1 MKTNWQKDIHDRL
14 GSYEKDAPEGLWEG
28 ISRELPKLNDGV
40 MLTHKPQRTAK
51 FRMWRVAGVAA
62 AASVALVIGY
72 NFLGNSAKDNINI
85 ATNTPKHP
93 NMLASNQKPLGNEP
107 TGVCAEQATHSA
119 DDLLSEQPVLASA
132 SMEQPVLASA
142 STEQPTLANASTE
155 TDVKVISSKEENSSK
170 EEYSKKEENG
180 KENEQAEVKPE
191 KREDSRVLP
200 KSQNDALLAYNDLTE
215 RRGSADVSS
224 RWSVSTGA
232 MGGLGASSTTTAYGD
247 YLVLASPGVMDAK
260 DSPMLDMNTVNRD
273 VEQKTEYDHHLPI
286 RIGLSVAYALTDRL
300 SISSGLTYTRLS
312 SDIKD
317 ASRESKYI
325 GEQRLHYV
333 GIPVNVSYKVASFRW
348 ISLYGTAGVLA
359 EKCVSGT
366 TDEGYVENN
375 TMKYTNTQDISSKPL
390 QMSVNAGVGIQFDF
404 VDNVGIYAEPG
415 LSYYFDDGSALQT
428 IYKEKPLNFNLN
440 VGVRFKLGKWKQ

>member
-28 ISRELPKLNDGV
+28 ISRRMPKLNDGG
-40 MLTHKPQRTAK
+40 MLTDKPQRTAK

-72 NFLGNSAKDNINI
+72 NFLGNDTKDNINI
-85 ATNTPKHP
+85 PTNTTKHP
-93 NMLASNQKPLGNEP
+93 NILASNKKPIGNEP

-119 DDLLSEQPVLASA
+119 DDLLSDQPKLAN
-132 SMEQPVLASA
+132 A
-142 STEQPTLANASTE
+142 STEQPTLASASTE
-155 TDVKVISSKEENSSK
+155 TNVKEIGSKEENS
-170 EEYSKKEENG
+170 KKENKQTET
-180 KENEQAEVKPE
+180 KPA
-191 KREDSRVLP
+191 KREDSYVLP
-200 KSQNDALLAYNDLTE
+200 HNPDNNLLAFNDMTE
-215 RRGSADVSS
+215 RRGDEDAPS

-232 MGGLGASSTTTAYGD
+232 MGGLGASGTTTAYGD
-247 YLVLASPGVMDAK
+247 YLVLSCPGGADTK
-260 DSPMLDMNTVNRD
+260 DSPMLDMSSVNRD
-273 VEQKTEYDHHLPI
+273 VETKTEYEHHLPI

-300 SISSGLTYTRLS
+300 SISSGLTYTRLA

-348 ISLYGTAGVLA
+348 LGLYGTAGVLA

-375 TMKYTNTQDISSKPL
+375 TMKYTNTHDISSKPL

-404 VDNVGIYAEPG
+404 IDNVGIYAEPG

-440 VGVRFKLGKWKQ
+440 VGVRFKLEKRKP

>member
-28 ISRELPKLNDGV
+28 ISRRMPKLNDGG

-51 FRMWRVAGVAA
+51 FRMWRMAGVAA

-72 NFLGNSAKDNINI
+72 NFLGNDTKDNINL
-85 ATNTPKHP
+85 ATNTTKHP
-93 NMLASNQKPLGNEP
+93 NMLASNKKPLGNKP
-107 TGVCAEQATHSA
+107 TGVCVEQATHSA
-119 DDLLSEQPVLASA
+119 DDLLAEQPKLAK
-132 SMEQPVLASA
+132 A
-142 STEQPTLANASTE
+142 STEQPTLAKASTE
-155 TDVKVISSKEENSSK
+155 QPTLASVSTETNVKEISSKEENK
-170 EEYSKKEENG
+170 QTET
-180 KENEQAEVKPE
+180 KPA
-191 KREDSRVLP
+191 KREDSYVLP
-200 KSQNDALLAYNDLTE
+200 HNPDNNLLAYNDVTE
-215 RRGSADVSS
+215 RRGSADAPS

-232 MGGLGASSTTTAYGD
+232 MGGLGASGTTTAYGD
-247 YLVLASPGVMDAK
+247 YLVLSCPGGADTK
-260 DSPMLDMNTVNRD
+260 DSPMLDMSSVNRD
-273 VEQKTEYDHHLPI
+273 VETKTEYEHHLPI

-300 SISSGLTYTRLS
+300 SISGGLTYTRLS

-333 GIPVNVSYKVASFRW
+333 GIPVNVSYKVASSRW

-375 TMKYTNTQDISSKPL
+375 TMKYTNTHDISSKPL

-404 VDNVGIYAEPG
+404 IDNVGIYAEPG

-440 VGVRFKLGKWKQ
+440 VGVRFKLSKF

>member
-72 NFLGNSAKDNINI
+72 SFLGNSAKDNINI

-93 NMLASNQKPLGNEP
+93 NMLASNKKPLGNEP
-107 TGVCAEQATHSA
+107 TGVSAEQATHSA
-119 DDLLSEQPVLASA
+119 DDLLTELPTLAK
-132 SMEQPVLASA
+132 A
-142 STEQPTLANASTE
+142 STEQPTLASASTE
-155 TDVKVISSKEENSSK
+155 TDVKEIGSKEENS
-170 EEYSKKEENG
+170 KEEN
-180 KENEQAEVKPE
+180 KQTETKTA
-191 KREDSRVLP
+191 KREDSYVLP
-200 KSQNDALLAYNDLTE
+200 HNPDNNLLAFNDMTE
-215 RRGSADVSS
+215 RSGDKDAPS

-232 MGGLGASSTTTAYGD
+232 MGGLGASGTTTAYGD
-247 YLVLASPGVMDAK
+247 HLVLSSPGVADTK
-260 DSPMLDMNTVNRD
+260 DSPMLDMNTINRD
-273 VEQKTEYDHHLPI
+273 IETKTEYDHHLPI

-333 GIPVNVSYKVASFRW
+333 GIPVNVSYKVASSRW

-375 TMKYTNTQDISSKPL
+375 TMKYTNTHDISSKPL

-404 VDNVGIYAEPG
+404 IDNVGIYAEPG

-440 VGVRFKLGKWKQ
+440 VGVRFRLSKY

>member
-28 ISRELPKLNDGV
+28 ISRRMPKLNDGG
-40 MLTHKPQRTAK
+40 MLTDKPQRTAK

-72 NFLGNSAKDNINI
+72 NFLGNDTKDNINI
-85 ATNTPKHP
+85 PTNTTKHP
-93 NMLASNQKPLGNEP
+93 NMLASNKKPLGNEP

-119 DDLLSEQPVLASA
+119 DDLLSEQPKLAK
-132 SMEQPVLASA
+132 A
-142 STEQPTLANASTE
+142 STEQPTLASASTE
-155 TDVKVISSKEENSSK
+155 TDVKEIGSKEENSKEENSK
-170 EEYSKKEENG
+170 EENK
-180 KENEQAEVKPE
+180 QAEVKPE
-191 KREDSRVLP
+191 KREDNRMLR
-200 KSQNDALLAYNDLTE
+200 KNQDDALLAYNDVTE
-215 RRGSADVSS
+215 RSGSTDAPS

-232 MGGLGASSTTTAYGD
+232 MGGLGASGNTTAYGD
-247 YLVLASPGVMDAK
+247 YLVLSCPGGADTK
-260 DSPMLDMNTVNRD
+260 DSPMLDMSSVNRD
-273 VEQKTEYDHHLPI
+273 VETKTEYEHHLPI

-317 ASRESKYI
+317 TSRESKYI

-348 ISLYGTAGVLA
+348 LGLYGTAGVLA

-375 TMKYTNTQDISSKPL
+375 TMKYTNTHDISSKPL

-404 VDNVGIYAEPG
+404 IDNVGIYAEPG

>member
-28 ISRELPKLNDGV
+28 ISRRMPKLNDGG
-40 MLTHKPQRTAK
+40 MLTDKPQRTAK
-51 FRMWRVAGVAA
+51 FRMWRVAGVAV

-72 NFLGNSAKDNINI
+72 NFLGNDVQDNINI
-85 ATNTPKHP
+85 PTNTTNHH
-93 NMLASNQKPLGNEP
+93 NMLASNKKPLGNEP
-107 TGVCAEQATHSA
+107 TDICAEQATHSA
-119 DDLLSEQPVLASA
+119 DDLLSDQPKLAN
-132 SMEQPVLASA
+132 A
-142 STEQPTLANASTE
+142 STEQPTLASASTE
-155 TDVKVISSKEENSSK
+155 TDVKEIGSKEENS
-170 EEYSKKEENG
+170 KKENG
-180 KENEQAEVKPE
+180 QTEVKPE
-191 KREDSRVLP
+191 KREDNRMLR
-200 KSQNDALLAYNDLTE
+200 KNQDDALLAYNDVTE
-215 RRGSADVSS
+215 RSGSTDAPS

-232 MGGLGASSTTTAYGD
+232 MGGLGASGTTTAYGD
-247 YLVLASPGVMDAK
+247 YLVLSCPGVMDTK
-260 DSPMLDMNTVNRD
+260 DSPMLDMSSVNRD
-273 VEQKTEYDHHLPI
+273 EETKTEYEHHLPI

-333 GIPVNVSYKVASFRW
+333 GIPVNVSYKVASSRW

-375 TMKYTNTQDISSKPL
+375 TMKYTNTHDISSKPL

-404 VDNVGIYAEPG
+404 IDNVGIYAEPG

-440 VGVRFKLGKWKQ
+440 VGVRFKLEKRKP

>member
-107 TGVCAEQATHSA
+107 MGVNADQTTHSA
-119 DDLLSEQPVLASA
+119 DNLLAEQPTLAKA
-132 SMEQPVLASA
+132 SMEQPVLAKA
-142 STEQPTLANASTE
+142 SIEQPTLASASTE
-155 TDVKVISSKEENSSK
+155 TDVKEISSKEENS
-170 EEYSKKEENG
+170 N
-180 KENEQAEVKPE
+180 KENKQTETKPA
-191 KREDSRVLP
+191 KREDSYVLP
-200 KSQNDALLAYNDLTE
+200 HNPDNNLLAFNDMTE
-215 RRGSADVSS
+215 RRGDEDAPS

-232 MGGLGASSTTTAYGD
+232 MGGLGASGTTTAYGD

-286 RIGLSVAYALTDRL
+286 RIGLSVSYALTDRL
-300 SISSGLTYTRLS
+300 SISSGLTYTRLA

-348 ISLYGTAGVLA
+348 LGLYGTAGVLA

-404 VDNVGIYAEPG
+404 IDNVGIYAEPG

-440 VGVRFKLGKWKQ
+440 VGVRFKLGK

>member
-28 ISRELPKLNDGV
+28 ISRRMPKLNDGG

-51 FRMWRVAGVAA
+51 FRMWRMVGVAA

-72 NFLGNSAKDNINI
+72 GFLGNSAKNNINI
-85 ATNTPKHP
+85 ATNTTKHP
-93 NMLASNQKPLGNEP
+93 NILASNKKPLGNEP
-107 TGVCAEQATHSA
+107 TGVNADQTTHSA
-119 DDLLSEQPVLASA
+119 DNLLSEQPTLAN
-132 SMEQPVLASA
+132 A

-155 TDVKVISSKEENSSK
+155 QPTLASASMETDVKEISSKEENS
-170 EEYSKKEENG
+170 KEEN
-180 KENEQAEVKPE
+180 KQTETKPV
-191 KREDSRVLP
+191 KREDSYVLP
-200 KSQNDALLAYNDLTE
+200 HNQDNNLLAFNDMTE
-215 RRGSADVSS
+215 RRGDEDASS
-224 RWSVSTGA
+224 RWTVSTGA
-232 MGGLGASSTTTAYGD
+232 MGGLGASGTTTAYGD
-247 YLVLASPGVMDAK
+247 YLVLSCPGGADTK
-260 DSPMLDMNTVNRD
+260 DSPMLDMSSVNRD

-300 SISSGLTYTRLS
+300 SISSGLTYTRLA

-333 GIPVNVSYKVASFRW
+333 GIPVNVSYKVVSLRW
-348 ISLYGTAGVLA
+348 LGLYGTAGVLV

-366 TDEGYVENN
+366 TDEGYAENN

-404 VDNVGIYAEPG
+404 IDNVGIYAEPG

-440 VGVRFKLGKWKQ
+440 VGVRFKLGK

>member
-28 ISRELPKLNDGV
+28 ISRRMPKLNDGG
-40 MLTHKPQRTAK
+40 MLTDKPQRTAK

-72 NFLGNSAKDNINI
+72 NFLGNDTKDNINI
-85 ATNTPKHP
+85 PTNTTKHP
-93 NMLASNQKPLGNEP
+93 NMLASNKKPLGNEP

-119 DDLLSEQPVLASA
+119 DDLLSEQPKLAK
-132 SMEQPVLASA
+132 A
-142 STEQPTLANASTE
+142 STEQPTLASASTE
-155 TDVKVISSKEENSSK
+155 TDVKEISSKEENSK
-170 EEYSKKEENG
+170 EEENSKKENG
-180 KENEQAEVKPE
+180 QAEVKPE
-191 KREDSRVLP
+191 KREDSYVLP
-200 KSQNDALLAYNDLTE
+200 HNPDNNLLAFNDMKE
-215 RRGSADVSS
+215 RRGDEDAPS

-232 MGGLGASSTTTAYGD
+232 MGGLGASGTTTAYGD
-247 YLVLASPGVMDAK
+247 YLVLSCPGGADTK
-260 DSPMLDMNTVNRD
+260 DSPMLDMSSVNRD
-273 VEQKTEYDHHLPI
+273 VETKTEYEHHLPI

-348 ISLYGTAGVLA
+348 LGLYGTAGVLA

-375 TMKYTNTQDISSKPL
+375 TMKYTNTHDISSKPL

-404 VDNVGIYAEPG
+404 IDNVGIYAEPG

-440 VGVRFKLGKWKQ
+440 VGVRFKLSKF

>member
-428 IYKEKPLNFNLN
+428 IYKEKPLNFNLS

>member
-28 ISRELPKLNDGV
+28 ISRRMPKLNDGG
-40 MLTHKPQRTAK
+40 MLTDKPQRTAK

-72 NFLGNSAKDNINI
+72 NFLGNDTKDNINI
-85 ATNTPKHP
+85 PTNTTKHP
-93 NMLASNQKPLGNEP
+93 NILASNKKPIGNEP

-119 DDLLSEQPVLASA
+119 DDLLSDQPKLYKAY
-132 SMEQPVLASA
+132 
-142 STEQPTLANASTE
+142 TEQPTLASASTE
-155 TDVKVISSKEENSSK
+155 TDVKEISSKEENS
-170 EEYSKKEENG
+170 KKENKQTET
-180 KENEQAEVKPE
+180 KPA
-191 KREDSRVLP
+191 KREDSYVLP
-200 KSQNDALLAYNDLTE
+200 HNPDNNLLAFNDMTE
-215 RRGSADVSS
+215 RRGDEDAPS

-232 MGGLGASSTTTAYGD
+232 MGGLGASGTTTAYGD
-247 YLVLASPGVMDAK
+247 YLVLSCPGGADTK
-260 DSPMLDMNTVNRD
+260 DSPMLDMSSVNRD
-273 VEQKTEYDHHLPI
+273 VETKTEYEHHLPI

-300 SISSGLTYTRLS
+300 SISSGLTYTRLA

-348 ISLYGTAGVLA
+348 LGLYGTAGVLA

-375 TMKYTNTQDISSKPL
+375 TMKYTNTHDISSKPL
-390 QMSVNAGVGIQFDF
+390 QMSVNAGVGIQFDLI
-404 VDNVGIYAEPG
+404 DNVGIYAEPG

-440 VGVRFKLGKWKQ
+440 VGVRFKLEKRKP

>member
-28 ISRELPKLNDGV
+28 ISRKLPKLNDGV

-51 FRMWRVAGVAA
+51 FRMWRVVGVAA

-72 NFLGNSAKDNINI
+72 SFLGNDVQDNINI
-85 ATNTPKHP
+85 PTNTTKHP
-93 NMLASNQKPLGNEP
+93 NMLASSQKPLGNEP
-107 TGVCAEQATHSA
+107 TGVSADQTTHSA
-119 DDLLSEQPVLASA
+119 DNLLAEQPTLAKA
-132 SMEQPVLASA
+132 STEQPKLASA
-142 STEQPTLANASTE
+142 STEQPTLASASTE
-155 TDVKVISSKEENSSK
+155 TDVKEISSKEENS
-170 EEYSKKEENG
+170 KEEN
-180 KENEQAEVKPE
+180 KQTETKPV
-191 KREDSRVLP
+191 KREDSYVLP
-200 KSQNDALLAYNDLTE
+200 HNQDNNLLAFNDMTE
-215 RRGSADVSS
+215 RRGDEDAPS

-232 MGGLGASSTTTAYGD
+232 MGGLGASGTTTAYGD
-247 YLVLASPGVMDAK
+247 YLVLSCPGVADTK
-260 DSPMLDMNTVNRD
+260 DSPMLDMNTINRD
-273 VEQKTEYDHHLPI
+273 IETKTEYDHHLPI

-333 GIPVNVSYKVASFRW
+333 GIPVNVSYKVASSRW

-366 TDEGYVENN
+366 TDEGYAENN

-390 QMSVNAGVGIQFDF
+390 QMSVNAGVGIQFDII
-404 VDNVGIYAEPG
+404 DNVGIYAEPG

-440 VGVRFKLGKWKQ
+440 VGVRFKLSKY

>member
-28 ISRELPKLNDGV
+28 ISRRMPKLNDGG
-40 MLTHKPQRTAK
+40 MLTDKPQRTAK
-51 FRMWRVAGVAA
+51 FRMWRMAGVAA

-72 NFLGNSAKDNINI
+72 SFLGNDTKDNINI
-85 ATNTPKHP
+85 PTNTTKHP
-93 NMLASNQKPLGNEP
+93 NMLASNKKPLGNEP

-119 DDLLSEQPVLASA
+119 DDLLSEQPKLAK
-132 SMEQPVLASA
+132 A

-155 TDVKVISSKEENSSK
+155 TNVKEISSKKENSKEENSK
-170 EEYSKKEENG
+170 EDNKQTE
-180 KENEQAEVKPE
+180 AKPA
-191 KREDSRVLP
+191 KREDSYVLP
-200 KSQNDALLAYNDLTE
+200 HNPDNNLLAFNDMTE
-215 RRGSADVSS
+215 RRGDEDASS

-247 YLVLASPGVMDAK
+247 YLVLSCPGVMDAK

-333 GIPVNVSYKVASFRW
+333 GIPVNVSYKVASSRW

-404 VDNVGIYAEPG
+404 IDNVGIYAEPG

-440 VGVRFKLGKWKQ
+440 VGVRFKLGK

>member
-28 ISRELPKLNDGV
+28 ISRELPKLNDGG
-40 MLTHKPQRTAK
+40 MLTDKPQRTAK

-72 NFLGNSAKDNINI
+72 SFLGNDVQDNINI
-85 ATNTPKHP
+85 ATNTTKHP
-93 NMLASNQKPLGNEP
+93 NMLASNKKPIGNEP
-107 TGVCAEQATHSA
+107 TGVCANQTTHSA
-119 DDLLSEQPVLASA
+119 DDLLSEQPKLAK
-132 SMEQPVLASA
+132 A
-142 STEQPTLANASTE
+142 STEQPTLASASTE
-155 TDVKVISSKEENSSK
+155 TEVKEISSKEENS
-170 EEYSKKEENG
+170 KKENG
-180 KENEQAEVKPE
+180 QTEAKPA
-191 KREDSRVLP
+191 KREDSYVLP
-200 KSQNDALLAYNDLTE
+200 HNPDNNLLAFNDMTE
-215 RRGSADVSS
+215 RRGDEDAPS

-232 MGGLGASSTTTAYGD
+232 MGGLGASGTTTAYGD

-348 ISLYGTAGVLA
+348 LGLYGTAGVLA

-375 TMKYTNTQDISSKPL
+375 TMKYTNTHDISSKPL

-440 VGVRFKLGKWKQ
+440 VGVRFKLGKWKP

>member
-14 GSYEKDAPEGLWEG
+14 GCYEKDAPEGLWEG
-28 ISRELPKLNDGV
+28 ISRELPKLNDGG
-40 MLTHKPQRTAK
+40 MLTDKPQRTAK

-72 NFLGNSAKDNINI
+72 SFLGNSAKDNINI
-85 ATNTPKHP
+85 ATNTTKHP
-93 NMLASNQKPLGNEP
+93 NMLASNKKPLGNEP

-119 DDLLSEQPVLASA
+119 DDLLSEQPKLAN
-132 SMEQPVLASA
+132 A
-142 STEQPTLANASTE
+142 STEQPTLASASMM
-155 TDVKVISSKEENSSK
+155 TDVKEISSKEENS
-170 EEYSKKEENG
+170 KEEN
-180 KENEQAEVKPE
+180 KQTETKTA
-191 KREDSRVLP
+191 KREDSYVLP
-200 KSQNDALLAYNDLTE
+200 HNPDNNLLAFNDMTE
-215 RRGSADVSS
+215 RRGDEDAPS

-232 MGGLGASSTTTAYGD
+232 MGGLGASGTTTAYGD
-247 YLVLASPGVMDAK
+247 HLVFSSPGVADTK
-260 DSPMLDMNTVNRD
+260 DSPMLDMNTINRD
-273 VEQKTEYDHHLPI
+273 IETKTEYDHHLPI

-333 GIPVNVSYKVASFRW
+333 GIPVNVSYKVASSRW

-366 TDEGYVENN
+366 TDEGYAENN
-375 TMKYTNTQDISSKPL
+375 TMKYTNTHDISSKPL
-390 QMSVNAGVGIQFDF
+390 QMSVNAGVGIQFDII
-404 VDNVGIYAEPG
+404 DNVGIYAEPG

-440 VGVRFKLGKWKQ
+440 VGVRFRLSKY

>member
-28 ISRELPKLNDGV
+28 ISRRMPKLNDGG
-40 MLTHKPQRTAK
+40 MLTDKPQHTAK

-72 NFLGNSAKDNINI
+72 NFLGNDTKDNINI
-85 ATNTPKHP
+85 PTNTTKHP
-93 NMLASNQKPLGNEP
+93 NILASNKKPIGNEP

-119 DDLLSEQPVLASA
+119 DDLLSDQPKLAN
-132 SMEQPVLASA
+132 A
-142 STEQPTLANASTE
+142 STEQPTLASASTE
-155 TDVKVISSKEENSSK
+155 TNVKEIGSKEENS
-170 EEYSKKEENG
+170 KKENG
-180 KENEQAEVKPE
+180 QTEVKPE
-191 KREDSRVLP
+191 KREDNRMLR
-200 KSQNDALLAYNDLTE
+200 KNQDDALLAYNDVTE
-215 RRGSADVSS
+215 RSGSTDAPS

-232 MGGLGASSTTTAYGD
+232 MGGLGASGTTTAYGD
-247 YLVLASPGVMDAK
+247 YLVLSCPGVMDTK
-260 DSPMLDMNTVNRD
+260 DSPMLDMSSVNRD
-273 VEQKTEYDHHLPI
+273 VETKTEYEHHLPI

-300 SISSGLTYTRLS
+300 SISSGLTYTRLA

-348 ISLYGTAGVLA
+348 LGLYGTAGVLA

-375 TMKYTNTQDISSKPL
+375 TMKYTNTHDISSKPL

-404 VDNVGIYAEPG
+404 IDNVGIYAEPG

-440 VGVRFKLGKWKQ
+440 VGVRFKLEKRKP

>member
-72 NFLGNSAKDNINI
+72 NFLGNDVQDNINI
-85 ATNTPKHP
+85 PTNTTNHY
-93 NMLASNQKPLGNEP
+93 NMLASNKKPLGNEP
-107 TGVCAEQATHSA
+107 TDICADQVTHSA
-119 DDLLSEQPVLASA
+119 DDLLSDQPKLAN
-132 SMEQPVLASA
+132 A
-142 STEQPTLANASTE
+142 STEQPTLASASTE
-155 TDVKVISSKEENSSK
+155 TNVKEIGSKEENS
-170 EEYSKKEENG
+170 KKENG
-180 KENEQAEVKPE
+180 QTEVKPE
-191 KREDSRVLP
+191 KREDNRMLR
-200 KSQNDALLAYNDLTE
+200 KNQDDALLAYNDVTE
-215 RRGSADVSS
+215 RSGSTDAPS

-232 MGGLGASSTTTAYGD
+232 MGGLGASGTTTAYGD
-247 YLVLASPGVMDAK
+247 YLVLSCPGGADTK
-260 DSPMLDMNTVNRD
+260 DSPMLDMSSVNRD
-273 VEQKTEYDHHLPI
+273 VETKTEYEHHLPI

-348 ISLYGTAGVLA
+348 LGLYGTAGVLA

-404 VDNVGIYAEPG
+404 IDNVGIYAEPG

-440 VGVRFKLGKWKQ
+440 VGVRFKLEKRKP

>member
-72 NFLGNSAKDNINI
+72 SFLGNDTKDDINI
-85 ATNTPKHP
+85 ATNTTNHH
-93 NMLASNQKPLGNEP
+93 NMLASSQKPIGNEL
-107 TGVCAEQATHSA
+107 TDICAEQATHSA
-119 DDLLSEQPVLASA
+119 DDLLA
-132 SMEQPVLASA
+132 EQPVLASA
-142 STEQPTLANASTE
+142 STEQPKLAKASTEQPTLASASTE
-155 TDVKVISSKEENSSK
+155 TDVKEISSKEENSSK
-170 EEYSKKEENG
+170 EEDSKKENG

-232 MGGLGASSTTTAYGD
+232 MGGLGASGITTAYGD
-247 YLVLASPGVMDAK
+247 YLVLASPGAMDAK

-300 SISSGLTYTRLS
+300 SISSGLTYTRLA

-333 GIPVNVSYKVASFRW
+333 GIPVNVSYKVASSRW

-375 TMKYTNTQDISSKPL
+375 TMKYTNTHDISSKPL

-404 VDNVGIYAEPG
+404 IDNVGIYAEPG

-440 VGVRFKLGKWKQ
+440 VGVRFKLGNWKP

>member
-28 ISRELPKLNDGV
+28 ISRRMPKLNDGG
-40 MLTHKPQRTAK
+40 MLTDKPQRTAK

-72 NFLGNSAKDNINI
+72 SFLGNDTKDNINI
-85 ATNTPKHP
+85 ATNTTKHP

-107 TGVCAEQATHSA
+107 TDICAEQVTHSA
-119 DDLLSEQPVLASA
+119 DDLLSEQSALAKA
-132 SMEQPVLASA
+132 L
-142 STEQPTLANASTE
+142 TEQPTLANASME
-155 TDVKVISSKEENSSK
+155 TDVKEIGSKEENN
-170 EEYSKKEENG
+170 SKKEENSK
-180 KENEQAEVKPE
+180 KENGQTEVKPE
-191 KREDSRVLP
+191 KREDNRMLR
-200 KSQNDALLAYNDLTE
+200 KNQDDALLAYNDVTE
-215 RRGSADVSS
+215 RSGSTDVPS

-232 MGGLGASSTTTAYGD
+232 MGGLGASGTTTAYGD
-247 YLVLASPGVMDAK
+247 YLVLSCPGGADTK
-260 DSPMLDMNTVNRD
+260 DSPMLDMSSVNRD
-273 VEQKTEYDHHLPI
+273 VETKTEYEHHLPI

-300 SISSGLTYTRLS
+300 SISSGLTYTRLA

-348 ISLYGTAGVLA
+348 LGLYGTAGVLA

-366 TDEGYVENN
+366 TDDGYVENN
-375 TMKYTNTQDISSKPL
+375 TMKYTNTHDISSKPL

-404 VDNVGIYAEPG
+404 IDNVGIYAEPG

-440 VGVRFKLGKWKQ
+440 VGVRFKLSKY

>member
-28 ISRELPKLNDGV
+28 ISRRMPKLNDGG
-40 MLTHKPQRTAK
+40 MLTDKPQRTAK

-62 AASVALVIGY
+62 AASVALVIDY
-72 NFLGNSAKDNINI
+72 SFLGNDVQDNINI
-85 ATNTPKHP
+85 ATNTTKHP
-93 NMLASNQKPLGNEP
+93 NMLASSQKPIGNEP
-107 TGVCAEQATHSA
+107 TGVCADQATHSA
-119 DDLLSEQPVLASA
+119 DDLLSEQPALAK
-132 SMEQPVLASA
+132 A
-142 STEQPTLANASTE
+142 STEQPTLASASTE
-155 TDVKVISSKEENSSK
+155 TDVKEISSKKENSKEEN
-170 EEYSKKEENG
+170 G
-180 KENEQAEVKPE
+180 QAEVKPE
-191 KREDSRVLP
+191 KRKDNRMLR
-200 KSQNDALLAYNDLTE
+200 KNQDDALLAFNDMTE
-215 RRGSADVSS
+215 RRGDEDAPS

-232 MGGLGASSTTTAYGD
+232 MGGLGASGTTTAYGD
-247 YLVLASPGVMDAK
+247 YLVLSCPGGADTK
-260 DSPMLDMNTVNRD
+260 DSPMLDMSSVNRD
-273 VEQKTEYDHHLPI
+273 VETKTEYEHHLPI

-333 GIPVNVSYKVASFRW
+333 GIPVNVSYKVASSRW

-375 TMKYTNTQDISSKPL
+375 TMKYTNTHDISSKPL

-404 VDNVGIYAEPG
+404 IDNVGIYAEPG

-440 VGVRFKLGKWKQ
+440 VGVRFKLEKRKP

>member
-28 ISRELPKLNDGV
+28 ISRRMPKLNDGG
-40 MLTHKPQRTAK
+40 MLTDKPQRTAK

-72 NFLGNSAKDNINI
+72 SFLGNDVQDNINI
-85 ATNTPKHP
+85 ATNTTKHP
-93 NMLASNQKPLGNEP
+93 NMLASSQKPIGNEP
-107 TGVCAEQATHSA
+107 TGVCADQATHSA
-119 DDLLSEQPVLASA
+119 DDLLSEQPTLAKA
-132 SMEQPVLASA
+132 STEQPKLAKA
-142 STEQPTLANASTE
+142 STEQPTLASASTE
-155 TDVKVISSKEENSSK
+155 TDVKEISSKKENSKEEN
-170 EEYSKKEENG
+170 G
-180 KENEQAEVKPE
+180 QAEVKPE
-191 KREDSRVLP
+191 KRKDNRMLR
-200 KSQNDALLAYNDLTE
+200 KNQDDALLAFNDMTE
-215 RRGSADVSS
+215 RRGDEDAPS

-232 MGGLGASSTTTAYGD
+232 MGGLGASGTTTAYGD
-247 YLVLASPGVMDAK
+247 YLVLSCPGAADTK
-260 DSPMLDMNTVNRD
+260 DSPMLDMSSVNRD
-273 VEQKTEYDHHLPI
+273 VETKTEYEHHLPI

-348 ISLYGTAGVLA
+348 LGLYGTAGVLA

-375 TMKYTNTQDISSKPL
+375 TMKYTNTHDISSKPL

-440 VGVRFKLGKWKQ
+440 VGVRFKLSKY

>member
-72 NFLGNSAKDNINI
+72 NFFGNSAKNNINI
-85 ATNTPKHP
+85 ATNTTKHP
-93 NMLASNQKPLGNEP
+93 NMLASNKKPLGNEP
-107 TGVCAEQATHSA
+107 TGVCADQATHSA
-119 DDLLSEQPVLASA
+119 DDLLSEQPVLAKA
-132 SMEQPVLASA
+132 SMEQSTLANA
-142 STEQPTLANASTE
+142 STEQPTLASASTE
-155 TDVKVISSKEENSSK
+155 TDVKEISSKEENSK
-170 EEYSKKEENG
+170 EEDSKKEENG

-232 MGGLGASSTTTAYGD
+232 MGGLGASGTTTAYGD
-247 YLVLASPGVMDAK
+247 YLVLSCPGGADTK

-300 SISSGLTYTRLS
+300 SISSGLTYTRLA

-375 TMKYTNTQDISSKPL
+375 TMKYTNTHDISSKPL

-404 VDNVGIYAEPG
+404 IENVGIYAEPG
-415 LSYYFDDGSALQT
+415 LSYYFDDGSVLQT

-440 VGVRFKLGKWKQ
+440 VGVRFKLSKY

>member
-14 GSYEKDAPEGLWEG
+14 GSYEKDAPEGLWEV
-28 ISRELPKLNDGV
+28 ISRELPKLNDGG

-51 FRMWRVAGVAA
+51 FRMWRVAGVAS

-72 NFLGNSAKDNINI
+72 SFLGNSAKDNINI
-85 ATNTPKHP
+85 ATNTTKHP
-93 NMLASNQKPLGNEP
+93 NMLASSQKPLGNVP
-107 TGVCAEQATHSA
+107 TGVCAEQATHSE
-119 DDLLSEQPVLASA
+119 DDLLSEQPKLAK
-132 SMEQPVLASA
+132 A
-142 STEQPTLANASTE
+142 STEQPTLASASME
-155 TDVKVISSKEENSSK
+155 TDVKEIGSKEENS
-170 EEYSKKEENG
+170 KEEN
-180 KENEQAEVKPE
+180 KQTETKTA
-191 KREDSRVLP
+191 KREDSYVLP
-200 KSQNDALLAYNDLTE
+200 HNPDNNLLAFNDMTE
-215 RRGSADVSS
+215 RRGDEDAPS

-232 MGGLGASSTTTAYGD
+232 MGGLGASGTTIAYGD
-247 YLVLASPGVMDAK
+247 HLVLSSPGVADTK
-260 DSPMLDMNTVNRD
+260 DSPMLDMNTINRD
-273 VEQKTEYDHHLPI
+273 IETKTEYEHHLPI

-333 GIPVNVSYKVASFRW
+333 GIPVNVSYKVASSRW

-404 VDNVGIYAEPG
+404 IDNVGIYAEPG
-415 LSYYFDDGSALQT
+415 LSYYFDDGSALQI

-440 VGVRFKLGKWKQ
+440 VGVRFKLSKY

>member
-72 NFLGNSAKDNINI
+72 SFLGNSAKDNINI
-85 ATNTPKHP
+85 PTNTPKHP

-107 TGVCAEQATHSA
+107 TGVNADQTTHSA
-119 DDLLSEQPVLASA
+119 DNLLSEQPTLASA
-132 SMEQPVLASA
+132 L
-142 STEQPTLANASTE
+142 TEQPTLASASTE

-215 RRGSADVSS
+215 RRGSADASS
-224 RWSVSTGA
+224 RWTVSTGA
-232 MGGLGASSTTTAYGD
+232 MGGLGASGTTTAYGD

-286 RIGLSVAYALTDRL
+286 RMVLNVAYALTDQL

-348 ISLYGTAGVLA
+348 LGLYGTAGVLA

-404 VDNVGIYAEPG
+404 IDNVGIYAEPG

-440 VGVRFKLGKWKQ
+440 VGVRFRLSKY

>member
-28 ISRELPKLNDGV
+28 IRRELPKLNDGG

-72 NFLGNSAKDNINI
+72 NFLGNDTKDYINI
-85 ATNTPKHP
+85 PTNTTKHP
-93 NMLASNQKPLGNEP
+93 NMLASNKKPLGNEP
-107 TGVCAEQATHSA
+107 TGVSADQTTHSA
-119 DDLLSEQPVLASA
+119 DDLLAEQPTLANVSTK
-132 SMEQPVLASA
+132 QPTLASA
-142 STEQPTLANASTE
+142 STEQPTLASASTE
-155 TDVKVISSKEENSSK
+155 TDVKEIGSKEENS
-170 EEYSKKEENG
+170 KEEN
-180 KENEQAEVKPE
+180 KQTETKTA
-191 KREDSRVLP
+191 KREDSYVLP
-200 KSQNDALLAYNDLTE
+200 QNPDNNLLAFNDMTE
-215 RRGSADVSS
+215 RRGDEDAPS

-232 MGGLGASSTTTAYGD
+232 MGGLGASGTTTAYGD
-247 YLVLASPGVMDAK
+247 YLVLSCPGVMDTK
-260 DSPMLDMNTVNRD
+260 DSPMLDMSSVNRD
-273 VEQKTEYDHHLPI
+273 EETKTEYEHHLPI

-300 SISSGLTYTRLS
+300 SIGTGLTYTCLS

-317 ASRESKYI
+317 ASMESNYS

-333 GIPVNVSYKVASFRW
+333 GIPVNVSYKVASSRW

-366 TDEGYVENN
+366 TDEGYAENN

-404 VDNVGIYAEPG
+404 IDNVGIYAEPG
-415 LSYYFDDGSALQT
+415 LSYYFDDGSELQT

-440 VGVRFKLGKWKQ
+440 VGVRFKLSKY

>member
-28 ISRELPKLNDGV
+28 ISRRMPKLNDGG
-40 MLTHKPQRTAK
+40 MLTDKPQRTAK

-72 NFLGNSAKDNINI
+72 NFLGNDTKDNINL
-85 ATNTPKHP
+85 ATNTNKHP
-93 NMLASNQKPLGNEP
+93 NILASNKKPIGNEP
-107 TGVCAEQATHSA
+107 TDVCAEQATHSA
-119 DDLLSEQPVLASA
+119 DKLLAEQSTSAKSSTEQPTS
-132 SMEQPVLASA
+132 ASA
-142 STEQPTLANASTE
+142 STETN
-155 TDVKVISSKEENSSK
+155 VKEIGSKEENSK
-170 EEYSKKEENG
+170 EENSKKENG
-180 KENEQAEVKPE
+180 QTEVKPE
-191 KREDSRVLP
+191 KREDNRMLR
-200 KSQNDALLAYNDLTE
+200 KNQDDALLAYNDVTE
-215 RRGSADVSS
+215 RRGSADASS
-224 RWSVSTGA
+224 RWTVSTGA
-232 MGGLGASSTTTAYGD
+232 MGGLGASGTTTAYGD
-247 YLVLASPGVMDAK
+247 YLVLSCPGVADTK
-260 DSPMLDMNTVNRD
+260 DSPMLDMSSVNRD
-273 VEQKTEYDHHLPI
+273 VETKTEYEHHLPI

-300 SISSGLTYTRLS
+300 SISSGLTYTRLT

-348 ISLYGTAGVLA
+348 LGLYGTAGVLA

-375 TMKYTNTQDISSKPL
+375 TMKYTNTHDISSKPL

-404 VDNVGIYAEPG
+404 IDNVGIYAEPG

-440 VGVRFKLGKWKQ
+440 VGVRFKLSKF

>member
-40 MLTHKPQRTAK
+40 MLTHKPQRNAA

-72 NFLGNSAKDNINI
+72 NFLGNDVQDNINI
-85 ATNTPKHP
+85 PTNTTNHH
-93 NMLASNQKPLGNEP
+93 NMLASNKKPIGNEP

-119 DDLLSEQPVLASA
+119 DDLLSDQPKLAN
-132 SMEQPVLASA
+132 A
-142 STEQPTLANASTE
+142 STEQPTLASASTE
-155 TDVKVISSKEENSSK
+155 TDVNEIGSKEENSK
-170 EEYSKKEENG
+170 EENSKKENG
-180 KENEQAEVKPE
+180 QTEVKQE
-191 KREDSRVLP
+191 KREDNRMLR
-200 KSQNDALLAYNDLTE
+200 KNQDDALLAYNDVTE
-215 RRGSADVSS
+215 RSGSTDAPS

-232 MGGLGASSTTTAYGD
+232 MGGLGASGTTTAYGD
-247 YLVLASPGVMDAK
+247 YLVLSCPGGADTK
-260 DSPMLDMNTVNRD
+260 DSPMLDMSSVNRD
-273 VEQKTEYDHHLPI
+273 VETKTEYEHHLPI

-348 ISLYGTAGVLA
+348 LGLYGTAGVLA

-375 TMKYTNTQDISSKPL
+375 TMKYTNTHDISSKPL

-404 VDNVGIYAEPG
+404 IDNVGIYAEPG

-440 VGVRFKLGKWKQ
+440 VGVRFKLEKRKP

>member
-28 ISRELPKLNDGV
+28 ISRRMPKLNDGV

-72 NFLGNSAKDNINI
+72 SFLGNDTKDNINI
-85 ATNTPKHP
+85 PTNTLKHP
-93 NMLASNQKPLGNEP
+93 NMLASNKKPLGNEP
-107 TGVCAEQATHSA
+107 TGVCAEQATHSE
-119 DDLLSEQPVLASA
+119 DNLLAEQPT
-132 SMEQPVLASA
+132 LASA
-142 STEQPTLANASTE
+142 STEQPALTSASTE
-155 TDVKVISSKEENSSK
+155 TDVKEISSKEISSKEENSK
-170 EEYSKKEENG
+170 EENSKKENKQTE
-180 KENEQAEVKPE
+180 AKPA
-191 KREDSRVLP
+191 KREDSYVLP
-200 KSQNDALLAYNDLTE
+200 QNPDNNLLAFNDMTE
-215 RRGSADVSS
+215 RRGDEDASS
-224 RWSVSTGA
+224 RWTVSTGA
-232 MGGLGASSTTTAYGD
+232 MGGLGASGTTTAYGD
-247 YLVLASPGVMDAK
+247 YLVLSCPGGADTK
-260 DSPMLDMNTVNRD
+260 DSPMLDMNTINRD
-273 VEQKTEYDHHLPI
+273 IETKTEYDHHLPI

-300 SISSGLTYTRLS
+300 SISSGLTYTRLA

-333 GIPVNVSYKVASFRW
+333 GIPVNVSYKVVSLRW
-348 ISLYGTAGVLA
+348 LGLYGTAGVLA

-366 TDEGYVENN
+366 TDEGYAENN

-404 VDNVGIYAEPG
+404 IDNVGIYAEPG

-440 VGVRFKLGKWKQ
+440 VGVRFKLGK

>member
-28 ISRELPKLNDGV
+28 ISRRMPKLNDGV

-72 NFLGNSAKDNINI
+72 SFLGNSAKDNINI

-93 NMLASNQKPLGNEP
+93 NMLASNKKSLGNEP

-132 SMEQPVLASA
+132 SMEQPKLASA

-180 KENEQAEVKPE
+180 KENEQAEAKPA
-191 KREDSRVLP
+191 KREDSYVLP
-200 KSQNDALLAYNDLTE
+200 HNPDNNLLAFNDMTE
-215 RRGSADVSS
+215 RRGDEDASS

-247 YLVLASPGVMDAK
+247 YLVLSCPGVMDAK

-348 ISLYGTAGVLA
+348 LGLYGTAGVLA

-375 TMKYTNTQDISSKPL
+375 TMKYTNTHDISSKPL

>member
-14 GSYEKDAPEGLWEG
+14 GSYEKDAPEGLWED
-28 ISRELPKLNDGV
+28 ISRRMPKLNDGG
-40 MLTHKPQRTAK
+40 MLTDKPQRTAK
-51 FRMWRVAGVAA
+51 FRMWRVAGVAV

-72 NFLGNSAKDNINI
+72 NFLGNDVQDNINI
-85 ATNTPKHP
+85 PTNTTKHP
-93 NMLASNQKPLGNEP
+93 NILASNKKPIGNEP
-107 TGVCAEQATHSA
+107 TGFCAEQATHSA
-119 DDLLSEQPVLASA
+119 DDLLSDQPKLAN
-132 SMEQPVLASA
+132 A

-155 TDVKVISSKEENSSK
+155 TNVKEIGSKEENS
-170 EEYSKKEENG
+170 KKENG
-180 KENEQAEVKPE
+180 QTEVKPE
-191 KREDSRVLP
+191 KREDNRMLR
-200 KSQNDALLAYNDLTE
+200 KNQDDALLAYNDVTE
-215 RRGSADVSS
+215 RSGSTDAPS

-232 MGGLGASSTTTAYGD
+232 MGGLGASGTTTAYGD
-247 YLVLASPGVMDAK
+247 YLVLSCPGVMDTK
-260 DSPMLDMNTVNRD
+260 DSPMLDMSSVNRD
-273 VEQKTEYDHHLPI
+273 EETKTEYEHHLPI

-333 GIPVNVSYKVASFRW
+333 GIPVNVSYKVASSRW

-375 TMKYTNTQDISSKPL
+375 TMKYTNTHDISSKPL

-404 VDNVGIYAEPG
+404 IDNVGIYAEPG

-440 VGVRFKLGKWKQ
+440 VGVRFKLEKRKP

>member
-28 ISRELPKLNDGV
+28 ISRRMPKLNDGG
-40 MLTHKPQRTAK
+40 MLTDKPQRTAK

-72 NFLGNSAKDNINI
+72 NFLGNDVQDNINI
-85 ATNTPKHP
+85 PTNTTKHP
-93 NMLASNQKPLGNEP
+93 NILASNKKPIGNEP

-119 DDLLSEQPVLASA
+119 DDLLSDQPKLAN
-132 SMEQPVLASA
+132 A

-155 TDVKVISSKEENSSK
+155 TNVKEIGSKEENS
-170 EEYSKKEENG
+170 KKENG
-180 KENEQAEVKPE
+180 QTEVKPE
-191 KREDSRVLP
+191 KREDNRMLR
-200 KSQNDALLAYNDLTE
+200 KNQDDALLAYNDVTE
-215 RRGSADVSS
+215 RSGSTDAPS

-232 MGGLGASSTTTAYGD
+232 MGGLGASGTTTAYGD
-247 YLVLASPGVMDAK
+247 YLVLSCPGVMDTK
-260 DSPMLDMNTVNRD
+260 DSPMLDMSSVNRD
-273 VEQKTEYDHHLPI
+273 EETKTEYEHHLPI

-333 GIPVNVSYKVASFRW
+333 GIPVNVSYKVASSRW

-375 TMKYTNTQDISSKPL
+375 TMKYTNTHDISSKPL

-404 VDNVGIYAEPG
+404 IDNVGIYAEPG

-440 VGVRFKLGKWKQ
+440 VGVRFKLEKRKP

>member
-28 ISRELPKLNDGV
+28 ISRRMPKLNDGG
-40 MLTHKPQRTAK
+40 MLTHKPQRNAA

-72 NFLGNSAKDNINI
+72 NFLGNDVQDNINI
-85 ATNTPKHP
+85 PTNTTNHH
-93 NMLASNQKPLGNEP
+93 NMLASSQKPIGNEP

-119 DDLLSEQPVLASA
+119 DDLLSEQPKLAK
-132 SMEQPVLASA
+132 A
-142 STEQPTLANASTE
+142 STEQPTLASASTE
-155 TDVKVISSKEENSSK
+155 TDVKEISSKEENSK
-170 EEYSKKEENG
+170 EEENSKKENG
-180 KENEQAEVKPE
+180 QAEVKPE
-191 KREDSRVLP
+191 KREDSYVLP
-200 KSQNDALLAYNDLTE
+200 HNPDNNLLAFNDMAE
-215 RRGSADVSS
+215 RRGDEDAPS

-232 MGGLGASSTTTAYGD
+232 MGGLGASGTTTAYGD
-247 YLVLASPGVMDAK
+247 YLVLSCPGGADTK
-260 DSPMLDMNTVNRD
+260 DSPMLDMSSVNRD
-273 VEQKTEYDHHLPI
+273 VETKTEYEHHLPI

-333 GIPVNVSYKVASFRW
+333 GIPVNVSYKVASSRW

-375 TMKYTNTQDISSKPL
+375 TMKYTNTHDISSKPL
-390 QMSVNAGVGIQFDF
+390 QMSINAGVGIQFDLI
-404 VDNVGIYAEPG
+404 DNVGIYAEPG

-440 VGVRFKLGKWKQ
+440 VGVRFKLSKF

>member
-28 ISRELPKLNDGV
+28 ISRRMPKLNDGG
-40 MLTHKPQRTAK
+40 MLTDKPQRTAK
-51 FRMWRVAGVAA
+51 FRMWRVAGVAV

-72 NFLGNSAKDNINI
+72 NFLGNDVQDNINI
-85 ATNTPKHP
+85 PTNTTNHH
-93 NMLASNQKPLGNEP
+93 NMLASNKKPLGNEP
-107 TGVCAEQATHSA
+107 TDICADQVTHSA
-119 DDLLSEQPVLASA
+119 DDLLSEQPKLYKAY
-132 SMEQPVLASA
+132 
-142 STEQPTLANASTE
+142 TEQPTLASASTE
-155 TDVKVISSKEENSSK
+155 TDVKEISSKEENS
-170 EEYSKKEENG
+170 KKENKQTET
-180 KENEQAEVKPE
+180 KPA
-191 KREDSRVLP
+191 KREDSYVLP
-200 KSQNDALLAYNDLTE
+200 HNPDNNLLAFNDMTE
-215 RRGSADVSS
+215 RRGDEDAPS

-232 MGGLGASSTTTAYGD
+232 MGGLGASGTTTAYGD
-247 YLVLASPGVMDAK
+247 YLVLSCPGGADTK
-260 DSPMLDMNTVNRD
+260 DSPMLDMSSVNRD
-273 VEQKTEYDHHLPI
+273 VETKTEYEHHLPI

-300 SISSGLTYTRLS
+300 SISSGLTYTRLA

-348 ISLYGTAGVLA
+348 LGLYGTAGVLA

-375 TMKYTNTQDISSKPL
+375 TMKYTNTHDISSKPL
-390 QMSVNAGVGIQFDF
+390 QMSVNAGVGIQFDLI
-404 VDNVGIYAEPG
+404 DNVGIYAEPG

-440 VGVRFKLGKWKQ
+440 VGVRFKLEKRKP

>member
-28 ISRELPKLNDGV
+28 IRRELPKLNDGG
-40 MLTHKPQRTAK
+40 MLTHKPQRKAV

-72 NFLGNSAKDNINI
+72 SFLGNDVQDNINI
-85 ATNTPKHP
+85 PTNTTKHP
-93 NMLASNQKPLGNEP
+93 NMLASSQKPLGNEP
-107 TGVCAEQATHSA
+107 TGVSADQTTHSA
-119 DDLLSEQPVLASA
+119 DNLLA
-132 SMEQPVLASA
+132 
-142 STEQPTLANASTE
+142 EQPTLANASTE
-155 TDVKVISSKEENSSK
+155 QPTLASASMKTDVKEISSKEENS
-170 EEYSKKEENG
+170 KEEN
-180 KENEQAEVKPE
+180 KQTETKPA
-191 KREDSRVLP
+191 KREDSYVLP
-200 KSQNDALLAYNDLTE
+200 HTPDNNLLAFNDMTE
-215 RRGSADVSS
+215 RRGDEDAPS

-232 MGGLGASSTTTAYGD
+232 MGGLGASGTTTAYGD
-247 YLVLASPGVMDAK
+247 HLVLSSPGVADTK
-260 DSPMLDMNTVNRD
+260 DSPMLDMNTINRD
-273 VEQKTEYDHHLPI
+273 IETKTEYEHHLPI

-300 SISSGLTYTRLS
+300 SISSGLTYTRFS

-333 GIPVNVSYKVASFRW
+333 GIPLNVSYKVASSRW

-390 QMSVNAGVGIQFDF
+390 QMSVNAGVGIQFDII
-404 VDNVGIYAEPG
+404 DNVGIYAEPG

-440 VGVRFKLGKWKQ
+440 VGVRFKLSKY

>member
-28 ISRELPKLNDGV
+28 ISRKLPKLNDGV

-51 FRMWRVAGVAA
+51 FWMWRVAGVAA

-72 NFLGNSAKDNINI
+72 SFFGNSANDNINI
-85 ATNTPKHP
+85 PTNTTKHP
-93 NMLASNQKPLGNEP
+93 NMLASSQKPIGNEP

-119 DDLLSEQPVLASA
+119 DDLLSEQPTLAPTSTEQPKLASA
-132 SMEQPVLASA
+132 SME
-142 STEQPTLANASTE
+142 
-155 TDVKVISSKEENSSK
+155 TDVKEENSKEENSK
-170 EEYSKKEENG
+170 EDNKQTET
-180 KENEQAEVKPE
+180 KPA
-191 KREDSRVLP
+191 KREDSYVLP
-200 KSQNDALLAYNDLTE
+200 HNPDNNLLAFNDMTE
-215 RRGSADVSS
+215 RRGDEDAPS
-224 RWSVSTGA
+224 RWTVSTGA

-247 YLVLASPGVMDAK
+247 YLVLSCPGVMDAK

-300 SISSGLTYTRLS
+300 SISSGLTYTRLA

-333 GIPVNVSYKVASFRW
+333 GIPVNVSYKVASSRW

-366 TDEGYVENN
+366 TDEGYVVNN
-375 TMKYTNTQDISSKPL
+375 TVQQTNTHDISSKPL

-404 VDNVGIYAEPG
+404 IDNVGIYAEPG
-415 LSYYFDDGSALQT
+415 LSYYIDDGSALQT

-440 VGVRFKLGKWKQ
+440 VGVRFKLGKWKP

>member
-72 NFLGNSAKDNINI
+72 NFFGNSAKNNINI
-85 ATNTPKHP
+85 ATNTTKHP
-93 NMLASNQKPLGNEP
+93 NMLASNKKPLGNEP
-107 TGVCAEQATHSA
+107 TGVCADQATHSA
-119 DDLLSEQPVLASA
+119 DDLLSEQPVLAKA
-132 SMEQPVLASA
+132 SMEQSTLAS
-142 STEQPTLANASTE
+142 ASTE
-155 TDVKVISSKEENSSK
+155 TDVKEISSKEED
-170 EEYSKKEENG
+170 SKKEENG

-232 MGGLGASSTTTAYGD
+232 MGGLGASGTTTAYGD
-247 YLVLASPGVMDAK
+247 YLVLSCPGGADTK

-300 SISSGLTYTRLS
+300 SISSGLTYTRLA

-348 ISLYGTAGVLA
+348 LGLYGTAGVLA

-440 VGVRFKLGKWKQ
+440 VGVRFKLGK

>member
-28 ISRELPKLNDGV
+28 ISRKLPKLNDGG

-72 NFLGNSAKDNINI
+72 SFLGNDVQDNINI
-85 ATNTPKHP
+85 PTNTTKHP
-93 NMLASNQKPLGNEP
+93 NMLASSQKPLGNEP
-107 TGVCAEQATHSA
+107 TGVSADQTTHSA
-119 DDLLSEQPVLASA
+119 DNLLAEQPTLAKA
-132 SMEQPVLASA
+132 STEQPKLASA
-142 STEQPTLANASTE
+142 STEQPTLASASME
-155 TDVKVISSKEENSSK
+155 TDVKEISSKKENSKEENK
-170 EEYSKKEENG
+170 QTET
-180 KENEQAEVKPE
+180 KPA
-191 KREDSRVLP
+191 KREDSYVLP
-200 KSQNDALLAYNDLTE
+200 HNPDNNLLAFNDMTE
-215 RRGSADVSS
+215 RSGDEDAPS

-232 MGGLGASSTTTAYGD
+232 MGGLGASGTTTAYGD
-247 YLVLASPGVMDAK
+247 HLVFSSPGVVDTK
-260 DSPMLDMNTVNRD
+260 DSPMLDMNTINRD
-273 VEQKTEYDHHLPI
+273 IETKTEYEHHLPI

-333 GIPVNVSYKVASFRW
+333 GIPVNVSYKVASSRW

-375 TMKYTNTQDISSKPL
+375 TMKYTNTHDISSKPL
-390 QMSVNAGVGIQFDF
+390 QMSVNAGVGIQFDII
-404 VDNVGIYAEPG
+404 DNVGIYAEPG

-440 VGVRFKLGKWKQ
+440 VGVRFKLSKY

>member
-28 ISRELPKLNDGV
+28 ISRRMPKLNDGG
-40 MLTHKPQRTAK
+40 MLTDKPQRTAK

-72 NFLGNSAKDNINI
+72 NFLGNDVQDNINI
-85 ATNTPKHP
+85 PTNTTNHH
-93 NMLASNQKPLGNEP
+93 NMLASSQKPLGNEP
-107 TGVCAEQATHSA
+107 TDICAEQATHSA
-119 DDLLSEQPVLASA
+119 DDLLSEQPKLYKAYT
-132 SMEQPVLASA
+132 EQPTLASA
-142 STEQPTLANASTE
+142 STETN
-155 TDVKVISSKEENSSK
+155 VKEIGSKEENS
-170 EEYSKKEENG
+170 KKENG
-180 KENEQAEVKPE
+180 QTEVKPE
-191 KREDSRVLP
+191 KREDNRMLR
-200 KSQNDALLAYNDLTE
+200 KNQDDALLAYNDVTE
-215 RRGSADVSS
+215 RSGSTDAPS

-232 MGGLGASSTTTAYGD
+232 MGGLGASGTTTAYGD
-247 YLVLASPGVMDAK
+247 YLVLSCPGGADTK
-260 DSPMLDMNTVNRD
+260 DSPMLDMSSVNRD
-273 VEQKTEYDHHLPI
+273 VETKTEYEHHLPI

-333 GIPVNVSYKVASFRW
+333 GIPVNVSYKVASSRW

-375 TMKYTNTQDISSKPL
+375 TMKYTNTHDISSKPL
-390 QMSVNAGVGIQFDF
+390 QMSVNAGVGIQFDLI
-404 VDNVGIYAEPG
+404 DNVGIYAEPG

-440 VGVRFKLGKWKQ
+440 VGVRFKLSKF

>member
-28 ISRELPKLNDGV
+28 ISRRMPKLNDGG
-40 MLTHKPQRTAK
+40 MLTDKPQRTAK

-72 NFLGNSAKDNINI
+72 SFLGNSAKDNINI
-85 ATNTPKHP
+85 ATNTTKHP
-93 NMLASNQKPLGNEP
+93 NMLASNKKPLGNEP

-119 DDLLSEQPVLASA
+119 DDLLSEQPKLAN
-132 SMEQPVLASA
+132 A
-142 STEQPTLANASTE
+142 STEQPTLASASME
-155 TDVKVISSKEENSSK
+155 PDVKEISSKEENS
-170 EEYSKKEENG
+170 KEEN
-180 KENEQAEVKPE
+180 KQTETKPA
-191 KREDSRVLP
+191 KREDSYVLP
-200 KSQNDALLAYNDLTE
+200 HNQDNNLLAFNDMTE
-215 RRGSADVSS
+215 RRGDEDAPS

-232 MGGLGASSTTTAYGD
+232 MGGLGATGTTTAYGD
-247 YLVLASPGVMDAK
+247 HLVLSSPGVADTK
-260 DSPMLDMNTVNRD
+260 DSPMLDMNTINRD
-273 VEQKTEYDHHLPI
+273 IETKTEYDHHLPI

-333 GIPVNVSYKVASFRW
+333 GIPVNVSYKVASSRW

-404 VDNVGIYAEPG
+404 IDNVGIYAEPG

-440 VGVRFKLGKWKQ
+440 VGVRFKLSKY

>member
-28 ISRELPKLNDGV
+28 ISRKMPKLNDGG
-40 MLTHKPQRTAK
+40 MLTHKPQHNAA

-72 NFLGNSAKDNINI
+72 SFLDNDTKENINI
-85 ATNTPKHP
+85 ATNTTKHP
-93 NMLASNQKPLGNEP
+93 NMLASCQKSIGNEP

-119 DDLLSEQPVLASA
+119 DD
-132 SMEQPVLASA
+132 A
-142 STEQPTLANASTE
+142 STEQPTLAKASTKQPTLASASME
-155 TDVKVISSKEENSSK
+155 TDVKEED
-170 EEYSKKEENG
+170 SKKEENG
-180 KENEQAEVKPE
+180 KENEQTEVKPA
-191 KREDSRVLP
+191 KREDSRVFP
-200 KSQNDALLAYNDLTE
+200 KHTDDALLAYNDVTE
-215 RRGSADVSS
+215 RRGSADASS
-224 RWSVSTGA
+224 RWTVSTGA
-232 MGGLGASSTTTAYGD
+232 MGGLGASGTTTAYGD
-247 YLVLASPGVMDAK
+247 YLVLSCPGGMDAK
-260 DSPMLDMNTVNRD
+260 DSPMLDMSSVNRD
-273 VEQKTEYDHHLPI
+273 VEPKTEYEHHLPI

-300 SISSGLTYTRLS
+300 SIGTGLTYTRLS

-317 ASRESKYI
+317 ASRESNYS

-333 GIPVNVSYKVASFRW
+333 GIPVNVSYKVASSRW

-366 TDEGYVENN
+366 TDEGYVVNN
-375 TMKYTNTQDISSKPL
+375 IVQQTNTHDISTKPL
-390 QMSVNAGVGIQFDF
+390 QMSVNAGVGIQFN
-404 VDNVGIYAEPG
+404 VIDNVGIYAEPG

-440 VGVRFKLGKWKQ
+440 VGVRFKLSKY

>member
-28 ISRELPKLNDGV
+28 ISRRMPKLNDGG
-40 MLTHKPQRTAK
+40 MLTDKPQRTAK
-51 FRMWRVAGVAA
+51 FRMWRVAGVAV

-72 NFLGNSAKDNINI
+72 NFLGNDVQDNINI
-85 ATNTPKHP
+85 PTNTTKHP
-93 NMLASNQKPLGNEP
+93 NMLASNKKPIGNEP

-119 DDLLSEQPVLASA
+119 DDLLSDQPKLAN
-132 SMEQPVLASA
+132 A
-142 STEQPTLANASTE
+142 STEQPTLASASTE
-155 TDVKVISSKEENSSK
+155 TDVKEISSKEENS
-170 EEYSKKEENG
+170 KKENKQTET
-180 KENEQAEVKPE
+180 KPA
-191 KREDSRVLP
+191 KREDSYVLP
-200 KSQNDALLAYNDLTE
+200 HNPDNNLLAFNDMTE
-215 RRGSADVSS
+215 RRGDEDAPS

-232 MGGLGASSTTTAYGD
+232 MGGLGASGTTTAYGD
-247 YLVLASPGVMDAK
+247 YLVLSCPGVMDTK
-260 DSPMLDMNTVNRD
+260 DSPMLDMSSVNRD
-273 VEQKTEYDHHLPI
+273 EETKTEYEHHLPI

-300 SISSGLTYTRLS
+300 SISSGLTYTRLA

-333 GIPVNVSYKVASFRW
+333 GIPVNVSYKVASSRW

-404 VDNVGIYAEPG
+404 IDNVGIYAEPG

-440 VGVRFKLGKWKQ
+440 VGVRFKLSKF